1 MVSETGIE
9 KQSNTQAHF
18 TDIMLTDS
26 SENTKENIIGLNHY
40 FGRFHVSYPKS
51 SCEN

>member
-1 MVSETGIE
+1 MVSETGME

-18 TDIMLTDS
+18 TVIMLTDS
-26 SENTKENIIGLNHY
+26 SENAKENIIGRNHY

-51 SCEN
+51 LYEN